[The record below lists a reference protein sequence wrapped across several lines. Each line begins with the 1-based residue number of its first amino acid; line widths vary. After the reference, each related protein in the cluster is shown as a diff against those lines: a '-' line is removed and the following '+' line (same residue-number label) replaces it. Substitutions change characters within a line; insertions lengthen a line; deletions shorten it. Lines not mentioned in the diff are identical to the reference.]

1 MTLRRGSKIEPRCE
15 IPLAA
20 LRRDRLPATF
30 RRGAMAAVRGPTAAL
45 RAVHSGHVGDYVAW
59 LTVGLAILGGAF
71 AVALR

>member
-1 MTLRRGSKIEPRCE
+1 
-15 IPLAA
+15 
-20 LRRDRLPATF
+20 
-30 RRGAMAAVRGPTAAL
+30 MAAVRGPTAAL